1 MQESLQQQVE
11 QVSSLLEEAGRP
23 HLPAALLQQASHLQ
37 AALVGSLGGVGSLRE
52 ELEAGVELQQQ
63 CERLVGGLEE
73 LLALGSERLARRPV
87 AELQTSARLQRQ
99 LAGHTGF
106 FRFLGHRFQILQQ
119 LTQRVPKSAQ
129 RRWEAAV
136 TGLQAE
142 VSRMQQHALDEGTRM
157 QETLQMWS
165 LWEEDSAWTDSLL
178 RDIETSFPKMHEG
191 DNSELGAYQERRGVL
206 QGSRARFS
214 RMLEAGLWLK
224 VAGCGGVG
232 ASTRSLEARWRA
244 LHRKVELKHTD
255 VERRRKL
262 RSRFCRDSAALA
274 EWMGG
279 ARELIDQC
287 RQLSAEDEVDV
298 EQRRDH
304 YLKSVTLTKEL
315 EAKSQLKAAVVCVGT
330 QLVELREEDRDPD
343 GGLED
348 PDRLPVPSQLRRV
361 ELHWSGLQADAPVL
375 QRALHERWMKTLSQQ
390 EALLELQAWLE
401 VAESRLEEHRGRVNG
416 SSASDAD
423 LGRLLRCCEESRA
436 EMTAHRATL
445 DYLSRPLHTC
455 GTEDGQRG
463 RQEHNQFAEEQG
475 RLNHRWLRLL
485 ETLDCQLDEVQQE
498 MRSRAEQ
505 EARLQ
510 QINSWIADQN
520 RWMDSARTPS
530 SLTELQRSVDA
541 AQEKIEHR
549 AAALQESRGRLVG
562 GGTSSRDLIA
572 RTEKSIQAC
581 AALTQQ

>member
-375 QRALHERWMKTLSQQ
+375 QRALHE
-390 EALLELQAWLE
+390 
-401 VAESRLEEHRGRVNG
+401 
-416 SSASDAD
+416 
-423 LGRLLRCCEESRA
+423 ESRA

-541 AQEKIEHR
+541 AQV
-549 AAALQESRGRLVG
+549 SRKR
-562 GGTSSRDLIA
+562 SRPPDLLP
-572 RTEKSIQAC
+572 RV
-581 AALTQQ
+581 